1 MKTIIKFSTVICIIV
16 LVGNSFSTLQS
27 KASASPVPAN
37 PEISSNKIQVALLLD
52 ASNSMDGLIDQAKS
66 RLWNIVNTLTTLRYE
81 GKVPQIEIALYMYG
95 NDGLSEKSNYIK
107 QMTPF
112 TSDLDV
118 ISEKLFAIKTNGG
131 SEYCGAVIVEA
142 VKKLDW
148 GREKADMRLIYIA
161 GNEPFT
167 QGSVS
172 YQEAISEATKK
183 DIFINTI
190 FCGDYAE
197 GVNTN
202 WKDGA
207 RIGNGQYFNINQDQ
221 RIVYIVT
228 PYDDAIQRCNERLN
242 MTYIYYG
249 NAGITGYQNQSAQ
262 DQNSI
267 VISKSNYT
275 ERAVSKSK
283 KLYNNSGWDLVDK
296 VALDSLYIDKIEI
309 DDLPPEYINL
319 TNTELKTL
327 VAEKT
332 KEREEIQKEIN
343 SLAAKRQDYIDNQ
356 SKTEKSDLDDL
367 GKAINVSILNLAT
380 SKGYNSEN

>member
-1 MKTIIKFSTVICIIV
+1 MKTIIKLSTALCLIA
-16 LVGNSFSTLQS
+16 LLSSSFSALHS
-27 KASASPVPAN
+27 KATASPFPAN
-37 PEISSNKIQVALLLD
+37 PDISSNKIQVALLLD
-52 ASNSMDGLIDQAKS
+52 ASNSMDGLIDQAKA

-95 NDGLSEKSNYIK
+95 NDGLSEKTNYIK
-107 QMTPF
+107 QLTPF
-112 TSDLDV
+112 TGDLDV
-118 ISEKLFAIKTNGG
+118 ISEKLFAISTNGG
-131 SEYCGAVIVEA
+131 SEYCGAVIDEA

-167 QGSVS
+167 QGSIS
-172 YQEAISEATKK
+172 YKEAISEAAKK

-190 FCGDYAE
+190 FCGEYTE

-207 RIGNGQYFNINQDQ
+207 KIGNGQYFNINQDQ
-221 RIVYIVT
+221 RVVYIVT

-242 MTYIYYG
+242 KTYIYYG
-249 NAGITGYQNQSAQ
+249 SAGRTGYQNQSAQ

-267 VISKSNYT
+267 NVSKSNYT

-296 VALDSLYIDKIEI
+296 IAADSLYIDKIVT
-309 DDLPPEYINL
+309 DDLPPEYVNL
-319 TNTELKTL
+319 SNAELKAL

-356 SKTEKSDLDDL
+356 SKAENSDLDDL
-367 GKAINVSILNLAT
+367 GKAINVSILNLAV
-380 SKGYNSEN
+380 SKGYKSEN